1 MDLSADSLPN
11 EIEALRAFALQAVAE
26 RNEARVQRD
35 ALAAERDELTSLCE
49 RIRHL
54 LKQHQRMRFGRKSE
68 QLDDGQLG
76 LALEEIEQTIAQREA
91 EREKRHSGECKARE
105 GRRPSLPAHL
115 PREHVT
121 VAPESTRCPCCGGAM
136 HEIGEDTSER
146 LDVVPAQFKV
156 IVTHRPKLACR
167 TCEGKI
173 VQAAAPAHLIASG
186 IPTEAMVAHVLVSK
200 YAWHLPLY
208 RQSQMLEAQG
218 IDISRSVLA
227 YWVGYAAAEL
237 TPVYER
243 LKQLLL
249 ASEKLVVDETS
260 VPVLDPG
267 RGVTKKGFFWTI
279 ARDDRPWC
287 GPDPPAV
294 AFTYAPGRS
303 AKYGHALLADYRG
316 IVQCDGYSAYKS
328 LDRSRIQLAFC
339 WTHLR
344 RQFYEIA
351 KAGDAPIANEALAR
365 IAALYAIE
373 DNIRGVEADKR
384 REIRDEQSRPLVL
397 SFREWIEKQL
407 TRVSGKSPVAAAM
420 RYALHHWEGLIRFL
434 DDGRVE
440 MDTNIVERAIRP
452 VVLNRKNAL
461 FAGHDDGAANWACI
475 ASLVETAKLHGV
487 EPQTYLADVLTTLVN
502 LWPNSRIDELL
513 PWNWAAAHQTRIAA

>member
-1 MDLSADSLPN
+1 MDLSADSLPRN
-11 EIEALRAFALQAVAE
+11 VEELRAFALQAVAE
-26 RNEARVQRD
+26 RNTARLERD
-35 ALAAERDELTSLCE
+35 ALAAERDELTALCE
-49 RIRHL
+49 RIRQL

-68 QLDDGQLG
+68 QLDEGQLS
-76 LALEEIEQTIAQREA
+76 LTLEEIEQTIAQREA
-91 EREKRHSGECKARE
+91 EREKKHARDQRVRD
-105 GRRPSLPAHL
+105 GRRPALPAHL

-121 VAPESTRCPCCGGAM
+121 LAPESANCPCCGGAM
-136 HEIGEDTSER
+136 HQIGEETSER

-173 VQAAAPAHLIASG
+173 VQAAAPARLIESG
-186 IPTEAMVAHVLVSK
+186 IPTEGMVAHVLVSK

-208 RQSQMLEAQG
+208 RQSQMLETQG

-237 TPVYER
+237 TPIYER
-243 LKQLLL
+243 LKRLLL
-249 ASEKLVVDETS
+249 SSEKLAVDETS

-267 RGVTKKGFFWTI
+267 RGVTKKGYFWTI

-303 AKYGHALLADYRG
+303 AIYGHALLADYRG
-316 IVQCDGYSAYKS
+316 TVQCDGYSAYKS

-351 KAGDAPIANEALAR
+351 KAGDAPIASEALVR
-365 IAALYAIE
+365 IAALYAVE
-373 DNIRGVEADKR
+373 DEIRGNDALR
-384 REIRDEQSRPLVL
+384 RRAIRQEKSRPLVL
-397 SFREWIEKQL
+397 SFRDFVETQL
-407 TRVSGKSPVAAAM
+407 GRVSGKSPVAAAM
-420 RYALHHWEGLIRFL
+420 RYALHHWEGLVLFL
-434 DDGRVE
+434 DDGRIE

-461 FAGHDDGAANWACI
+461 FAGHDEGAANWACI
-475 ASLVETAKLHGV
+475 ASLIETAKLHRLD
-487 EPQTYLADVLTTLVN
+487 PQTYLADVLAKLVN
-502 LWPNSRIDELL
+502 LWPNARLDELM
-513 PWNWAAAHQTRIAA
+513 PWSWAAAQQSRAAA